1 MIEKQVRVKDT
12 AAENE
17 KQVRENIPHA
27 MEEQE
32 NENEKR
38 VRGAK
43 MKLKT
48 RCYYTDYVN
57 HAIRFFLTTP
67 ETLKIEGKR
76 RADIDNWCAVQAV
89 FHCLRDEDRAI
100 IEKIYRSNYKVV
112 VGVKEFCEQTGTDE
126 RKVWTL
132 ITKTSAAIAKR
143 RGLI

>member
-1 MIEKQVRVKDT
+1 MIEKQVRVTDT
-12 AAENE
+12 AADNE
-17 KQVRENIPHA
+17 KQVRGNIPHTL
-27 MEEQE
+27 EEQE
-32 NENEKR
+32 NENEKQVR
-38 VRGAK
+38 VAK
-43 MKLKT
+43 TKLKT

-89 FHCLRDEDRAI
+89 FHCLKDEDRAI
-100 IEKIYRSNYKVV
+100 IEKIYRTNHKII
-112 VGVKEFCEQTGTDE
+112 VGVKEFCEQTGMDE

-132 ITKTSAAIAKR
+132 ITKTSSAIAKR